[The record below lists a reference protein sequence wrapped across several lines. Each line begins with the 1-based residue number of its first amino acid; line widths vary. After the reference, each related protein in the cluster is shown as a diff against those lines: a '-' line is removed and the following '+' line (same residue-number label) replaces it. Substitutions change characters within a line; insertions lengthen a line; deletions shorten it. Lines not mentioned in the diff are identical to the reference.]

1 MNNKIVTIVGA
12 RPQFIKASVVTNA
25 FAKKGLQE
33 VMVHTGQHFDENMSR
48 IFFTEMGIP
57 EPACNLNI
65 HSLSHGAMT
74 GRMLEETEKIL
85 QQEQPAMMVVYGDT
99 NSTLAGAL
107 AAKKLH
113 IPVAHIEAG
122 LRSFNMQM
130 PEEVNRILTDRISD
144 LLFCPTKLAV
154 MNLEKEGFDHFPSK
168 IMLSGDVMQDAAI
181 FYTEKARKYSSV
193 LSRLS
198 PGDKPFVL
206 CTFHRQENTD
216 DPERLGEIVAGLNEL
231 SHAYQIILP
240 LHPRTRK
247 IISESG
253 LKLEFEPVDPVG
265 FLDMAMLLEHCAFVV
280 TDSGGLQKEAFF
292 HKKYCITLRDE
303 TEWMELVDAGV
314 NFLAGAD
321 KNLLLETASKIR
333 NPDAEFNQELYGGG
347 KASEFIA
354 GEILNAIS

>member
-1 MNNKIVTIVGA
+1 MNNKIVTVVGA

-25 FAKKGLQE
+25 FSKKGLRE
-33 VMVHTGQHFDENMSR
+33 VMIHTGQHFDENMSH
-48 IFFTEMGIP
+48 IFFQEMGIP
-57 EPACNLNI
+57 EPAYNLDI
-65 HSLSHGAMT
+65 HGLSHGAMT

-85 QQEQPAMMVVYGDT
+85 QQEKPAMMVVYGDT

-107 AAKKLH
+107 AAQKLH

-122 LRSFNMQM
+122 LRSFNMKM
-130 PEEVNRILTDRISD
+130 PEEVNRILTDRIATM
-144 LLFCPTKLAV
+144 LFCPTKLAV
-154 MNLEKEGFDHFPSK
+154 KNLMNEGFDNFPAK
-168 IMLSGDVMQDAAI
+168 VLLSGDVMQDAAF
-181 FYTEKARKYSSV
+181 FYTGKARKYSTV

-198 PGDKPFVL
+198 LNNKLFIL

-216 DPERLGEIVAGLNEL
+216 DPEKLSEIVAGLNEL
-231 SHAYQIILP
+231 SQLYQVVLP
-240 LHPRTRK
+240 IHPRTRK

-253 LKLEFEPVDPVG
+253 LRLEFEPVDPVG
-265 FLDMAMLLEHCAFVV
+265 FLDMMELLEHCTFVV

-321 KNLLLETASKIR
+321 KNLLLDTASKLKHLAA
-333 NPDAEFNQELYGGG
+333 DFNQDLYGGG
-347 KASEFIA
+347 KAAEFIA
-354 GEILNAIS
+354 NEITAFIR

>member
-1 MNNKIVTIVGA
+1 
-12 RPQFIKASVVTNA
+12 
-25 FAKKGLQE
+25 
-33 VMVHTGQHFDENMSR
+33 
-48 IFFTEMGIP
+48 
-57 EPACNLNI
+57 
-65 HSLSHGAMT
+65 
-74 GRMLEETEKIL
+74 
-85 QQEQPAMMVVYGDT
+85 MMVVYGDT

-154 MNLEKEGFDHFPSK
+154 TNLEKEGFDHFPSK
-168 IMLSGDVMQDAAI
+168 ILLSGDVMQDAAI
-181 FYTEKARKYSSV
+181 FYTEKARQHSSIMSH
-193 LSRLS
+193 LSLNNKS
-198 PGDKPFVL
+198 FIL

-216 DPERLGEIVAGLNEL
+216 DPARLGEIVSGLNEL

-240 LHPRTRK
+240 IHPRTRK

-253 LKLEFEPVDPVG
+253 LKLEFEPIDPVG
-265 FLDMAMLLEHCAFVV
+265 FLDMVMLLENCAFVV

-321 KNLLLETASKIR
+321 KILLLDTASKLKHLAA
-333 NPDAEFNQELYGGG
+333 DFNQDLYGGG
-347 KASEFIA
+347 KAAEFIA
-354 GEILNAIS
+354 NEIAAFIR